1 MAEDSTAG
9 ITQGSTPRRT
19 LAQKLEHLFRTV
31 HPRGREYSNNEV
43 ADAVGVSGTYI
54 GQLRKGLRDNPTK
67 DTIEGIAEFF
77 RVDPA
82 YFFDDEV
89 TDQWDKRLQLLVRLR
104 DAGAT
109 NVAARLVGL
118 PPDMLEVADT
128 FLQQLEAVEG
138 LRKEAAATP
147 PGEHDTPPAGAGEP
161 EGDR

>member
-1 MAEDSTAG
+1 MAEDSTA
-9 ITQGSTPRRT
+9 GSTPRRT

-82 YFFDDEV
+82 YFFDDDV

-138 LRKEAAATP
+138 LRKEAAGTP
-147 PGEHDTPPAGAGEP
+147 PDEQDTSPAGAGEP